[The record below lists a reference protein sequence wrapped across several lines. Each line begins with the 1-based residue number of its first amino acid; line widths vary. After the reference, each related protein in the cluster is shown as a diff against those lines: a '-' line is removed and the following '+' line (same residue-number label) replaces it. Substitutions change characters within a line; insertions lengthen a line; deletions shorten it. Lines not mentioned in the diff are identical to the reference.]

1 MNSRN
6 HSISFLSGEMFSQV
20 SIPSFVLVLWVVLQ
34 VRDFIRLVGPT
45 HPPMQGLHVPAR
57 SLMSSLL
64 INDYICPLQVSLA
77 VLLDNFVA
85 ASARLEAKEAEE
97 KIAEKKVL
105 RQFKNPLEPLV
116 ARQVANNR

>member
-1 MNSRN
+1 
-6 HSISFLSGEMFSQV
+6 
-20 SIPSFVLVLWVVLQ
+20 
-34 VRDFIRLVGPT
+34 
-45 HPPMQGLHVPAR
+45 
-57 SLMSSLL
+57 
-64 INDYICPLQVSLA
+64 

-116 ARQVANNR
+116 ARQVATFHVQ